1 MGYVGYEHRT
11 SAPAY
16 DAQRPHLLKGRCVA
30 LGSAERAVVVDVGP
44 WPLEERNYGMTW
56 PASERYRLE
65 AAPAGL
71 ALVQDLLNTLAAG
84 KPREP
89 DLLGDLTTAKN
100 WIGEDLST
108 WARER
113 DRPEPQ
119 VEINEHDLDELR
131 VLRGELQDALRT
143 PDRRGAE
150 PALADLSALHS
161 ASAGLRMNRDSRVS
175 IEPRGTGWRYIACL
189 VLMEALEA
197 QQTNVWNRLKICR
210 NPRCSVAFFDR
221 SRNNSGVWHSTRVC
235 GNIENLRAHRARARA
250 RASD

>member
-1 MGYVGYEHRT
+1 
-11 SAPAY
+11 
-16 DAQRPHLLKGRCVA
+16 
-30 LGSAERAVVVDVGP
+30 
-44 WPLEERNYGMTW
+44 MTW

-150 PALADLSALHS
+150 PALADLSALYS

-250 RASD
+250 ELPISVACRPASTVRHGRAEVGPLGHPHRNHFGSWATWVAATPPARGRSAGR